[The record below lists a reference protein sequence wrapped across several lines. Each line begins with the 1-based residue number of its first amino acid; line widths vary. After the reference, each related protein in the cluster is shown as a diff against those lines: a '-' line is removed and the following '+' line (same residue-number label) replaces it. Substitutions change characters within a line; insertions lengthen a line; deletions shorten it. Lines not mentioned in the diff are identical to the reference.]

1 MEPARRNAL
10 SFPHDRR
17 LGLWHRL
24 DVSCTSAWRV
34 KSIHIFD
41 TFGGLHR
48 LRRQTV
54 DATMLSRALRRCGVR
69 VIAGAA
75 LAMGISAALAQPWP
89 PGPGAQ
95 PPGPG
100 AQPPGQNYQNQV
112 CTRLEGQLA
121 AIERGAGGDPARA
134 EQVRRYEDAARRQQA
149 ELDTM
154 VAQGRRQ
161 GCEGTGFFLFSGF
174 QSQQCV
180 DLNRQI
186 SRMRGNLDRIN
197 MDLQRLQ
204 GGDIDRGEQRRAVM
218 VALAQNN
225 CGPQYR
231 TAARAP
237 GFFDQLLGRDAN
249 EPSSDLVNP
258 DAQSGSFRTICV
270 RTCDGF
276 YFPISYATNPARFR
290 EDEKICQRMC
300 PAAEVM
306 LFSYRTQGE
315 EVAQATSING
325 SPYSSL
331 PNAFKYRQEFNAA
344 CSCKRA
350 GQSWADALG
359 KDEAVEAGDIVVT
372 EDRAKQLSQPP
383 AQKGQKGRA
392 PAATPAPAAPAAAE
406 PAPAPAET
414 EPGKRT
420 IRSVGP
426 PFIPAR

>member
-1 MEPARRNAL
+1 MGVFAEL
-10 SFPHDRR
+10 S
-17 LGLWHRL
+17 
-24 DVSCTSAWRV
+24 
-34 KSIHIFD
+34 
-41 TFGGLHR
+41 
-48 LRRQTV
+48 Q
-54 DATMLSRALRRCGVR
+54 
-69 VIAGAA
+69 
-75 LAMGISAALAQPWP
+75 AQPWP
-89 PGPGAQ
+89 PGPG
-95 PPGPG
+95 
-100 AQPPGQNYQNQV
+100 QPPGQSYQSQV

-121 AIERGAGGDPARA
+121 AIDRGAGGDPARA
-134 EQVRRYEDAARRQQA
+134 EQVRRYEEAARRQQV

-154 VAQGRRQ
+154 AAQGRRQ

-204 GGDIDRGEQRRAVM
+204 GGDVDRGEQRRAVM

-237 GFFDQLLGRDAN
+237 GGFFDQLLGRDAN
-249 EPSSDLVNP
+249 EPSSEFVNP

-276 YFPISYATNPARFR
+276 YFPISYATNQARFR

-300 PAAEVM
+300 PASEAM

-325 SPYSSL
+325 QPYSTL

-359 KDEAVEAGDIVVT
+359 KDDAVEAGDILVT
-372 EDRAKQLSQPP
+372 EDRAKQLAQPP
-383 AQKGQKGRA
+383 AQKGQPKGRQPAAAA
-392 PAATPAPAAPAAAE
+392 PAQAAPAAPA
-406 PAPAPAET
+406 PATAET
-414 EPGKRT
+414 DPGKRT